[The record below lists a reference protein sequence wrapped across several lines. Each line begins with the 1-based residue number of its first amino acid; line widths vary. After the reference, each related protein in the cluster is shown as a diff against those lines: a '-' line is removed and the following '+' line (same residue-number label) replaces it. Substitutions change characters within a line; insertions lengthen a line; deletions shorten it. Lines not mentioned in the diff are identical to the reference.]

1 MTHLG
6 DLFWN
11 FLGEL
16 LIPAETAR
24 VAYTQTEGHHPG
36 ELPAL
41 VAQPVSIE
49 EVRQLVRAAAAQ
61 GVPIVGYGAGTSLE
75 GNAAAV
81 TSDTPV
87 VDFSRMNEIVEIS
100 PEDLLVVVQPG
111 VTREQPNEKLRTPG
125 IFFPVDPGAN
135 ATIGGMLATRASGT
149 QTVRYANMREK
160 LLSLHVVR

>member
-1 MTHLG
+1 MTHLR
-6 DLFWN
+6 DMLSN
-11 FLGEL
+11 FLGYR
-16 LIPAETAR
+16 LITAETAR

-81 TSDTPV
+81 TSDTLV

-100 PEDLLVVVQPG
+100 PEDLLVVVQPEIG
-111 VTREQPNEKLRTPG
+111 RAHVGTPVT
-125 IFFPVDPGAN
+125 N
-135 ATIGGMLATRASGT
+135 AHLVCR
-149 QTVRYANMREK
+149 
-160 LLSLHVVR
+160 LL